1 MNRPNSLRAW
11 FDAHDGRN
19 GMVILSL
26 EDERLLYAYI
36 VQLENEAQTDGDL
49 HVDEWGTP
57 HKKEW

>member
-1 MNRPNSLRAW
+1 
-11 FDAHDGRN
+11 
-19 GMVILSL
+19 MVILSL